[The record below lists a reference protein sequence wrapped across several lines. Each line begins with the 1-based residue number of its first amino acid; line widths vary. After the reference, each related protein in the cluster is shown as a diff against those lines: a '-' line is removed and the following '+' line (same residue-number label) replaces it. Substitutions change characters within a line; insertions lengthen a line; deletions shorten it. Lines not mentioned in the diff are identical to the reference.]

1 MTLARRRLPV
11 PRASLAALVVAL
23 AVGVISPPAVAQTDP
38 AAEREKVRQQAADVA
53 AQVDALEADA
63 TSVNQ
68 ALDAIEA
75 NVAGLDAVLA
85 EAQVIAD
92 QTAVALQQAVAEVQ
106 AAEARVAELL
116 TLVRAIAVDSYVHA
130 GTGSVAEE
138 PRGGNIDAELLRNTL
153 AGFKA
158 DHDQSVIEQLRIAQL
173 ELEAKRRGAEDA
185 FTAAEARRAEAAARA
200 DEARQARD
208 QQAAF
213 VRQVERRLDS
223 KLAEASTLAKLDK
236 KFSAQI
242 DAEARALAGRITKE
256 RPPPPP
262 GEWPVPPRPGP
273 PPEVA
278 TTHGVTVAKS
288 IIEQTGAMLS
298 KAQADGMRFTGS
310 GWRSY
315 DTQVSL
321 RRQHCGTTNYDIYYR
336 PSSECSPPT
345 ARPGYSMHEQGLAI
359 DFAESGSVLTSH
371 DDPGWIWLN
380 ANAKAFG
387 FSNLDVEPWHWSTT
401 GT

>member
-1 MTLARRRLPV
+1 LTAI
-11 PRASLAALVVAL
+11 VVAL
-23 AVGVISPPAVAQTDP
+23 VLAVAIPPAAGQTDP
-38 AAEREKVRQQAADVA
+38 ESQREQVRQQAADVA

-63 TSVNQ
+63 AEVNQ

-85 EAQVIAD
+85 EAQAIAD
-92 QTAVALQQAVAEVQ
+92 QTAALLQQAVAEVQ
-106 AAEARVAELL
+106 AAEARVAQLL
-116 TLVRAIAVDSYVHA
+116 VLVRAIAVDTYVHA
-130 GTGSVAEE
+130 GTGTVAEE

-158 DHDQSVIEQLRIAQL
+158 DHDQSVIEQLRIAQI
-173 ELEAKRRGAEDA
+173 ELEAKRKGAEEA
-185 FTAAEARRAEAAARA
+185 FAAAEQRRADAAARA

-223 KLAEASTLAKLDK
+223 KLGEARTLAALDR

-242 DAEARALAGRITKE
+242 DAEARALADRLAKE

-262 GEWPVPPRPGP
+262 GDWPVPARPGP
-273 PPEVA
+273 PPELA
-278 TTHGVTVAKS
+278 TTHGITVNKS
-288 IIEQTGAMLS
+288 IVQQVDAMLD
-298 KAQADGMRFTGS
+298 KAEADGMRFTGS

-315 DTQVSL
+315 ETQVSL
-321 RRQHCGTTNYDIYYR
+321 RRQNCGTTNYDIYYR

-359 DFAESGSVLTSH
+359 DFAESGSVLQSH

-380 ANAKAFG
+380 ANAGAFG
-387 FSNLDVEPWHWSTT
+387 FSNLEVEPWHWSTT